1 MPNIFLLSKKTIH
14 LLLLFRMHAP
24 AGYMLCFFPA
34 SYGLILAAEGS
45 SGLYYIVLFFIASII
60 MRSAGC
66 IINDLW
72 DRELDKNVDRTKSRP
87 LASGKIT
94 VIESLLA
101 LCLLLLLG
109 LAILLTLSTVA
120 IYIGFLAM
128 SLIVIYPLMKRI
140 TYYPQV
146 FLGFTFNIGCL
157 IGYATLKNT
166 ISMDAFLLYLGC
178 VCWTVA
184 YDSIY
189 AFMDIED
196 DKKIGIKSLAIL
208 LEKTCY
214 KYIIAGL
221 YLLFYSIFLLV
232 FYSILNIAGLALV
245 FFAMTITV
253 HSVITLNIRQR
264 SNCLLRFK
272 SNSWIGLLL
281 LLAILLEKM

>member
-1 MPNIFLLSKKTIH
+1 MPNIFLLSKKTID
-14 LLLLFRMHAP
+14 LLLLFRMHVP
-24 AGYMLCFFPA
+24 TGYMLCFFPA
-34 SYGLILAAEGS
+34 SYGLVLGS
-45 SGLYYIVLFFIASII
+45 EDSNELYYMVLFFIASII

-94 VIESLLA
+94 AIESLFA
-101 LCLLLLLG
+101 LFLLLLLG
-109 LAILLTLSTVA
+109 LVILLTLSKVA
-120 IYIGFLAM
+120 ICIGFFAM
-128 SLIVIYPLMKRI
+128 ILIAIYPLMKRI
-140 TYYPQV
+140 THYPQV

-157 IGYATLKNT
+157 IGYATLKNS
-166 ISMDAFLLYLGC
+166 ISIDAFLLYLGC
-178 VCWTVA
+178 VCWTIA

-214 KYIIAGL
+214 KYIMAGL
-221 YLLFYSIFLLV
+221 YFLFYSIFFLV
-232 FYSILNIAGLALV
+232 FYSILNIAGFALV
-245 FFAMTITV
+245 FFGMAITV
-253 HSVITLNIRQR
+253 YSVITLNIRQR

-281 LLAILLEKM
+281 LLAIVLEKI